1 VVWLKR
7 YFIYTLLSLISLLFL
22 FVASNIFISN
32 QYINENTAVENAK
45 NYCDLYNLDQKE
57 IPHKFSAEL
66 VTCADM
72 NGQMRQ
78 NSCGRW
84 DQKVWSVKM
93 DGLWILYGPLGE
105 DGTNHPIELIRCNVL
120 MDAKTGE
127 NIEMYYK

>member
-72 NGQMRQ
+72 
-78 NSCGRW
+78 
-84 DQKVWSVKM
+84 
-93 DGLWILYGPLGE
+93 ILYGPLGE